1 MVSVIWASRGPWFEL
16 AGIRKPFII
25 VLCICHLGLA
35 EIWVSVGRYMWAIC
49 FWFFASVIWAVGD
62 LCFSWPVYVGQL
74 CLFFV
79 SVIWASQGS
88 EFQLV
93 GICGPFVFV
102 LYICHLGLMV
112 IRVAAGL
119 YMWAICIWFFAFVIW
134 ASRDLGF
141 SWPVYVGHLH
151 LVLCICHLGHGD
163 LGFSWPVYVGHLYLF
178 YVFVISRGSG
188 FQLAGMCGAFVFV
201 LCISH
206 LGLMELWGSTGLYM
220 GGICICSSWGW
231 VRRHAL
237 T

>member
-1 MVSVIWASRGPWFEL
+1 
-16 AGIRKPFII
+16 
-25 VLCICHLGLA
+25 
-35 EIWVSVGRYMWAIC
+35 MWAIC
-49 FWFFASVIWAVGD
+49 ISFFASVIQVVGD
-62 LCFSWPVYVGQL
+62 LCFGWPVYVGQL
-74 CLFFV
+74 CSFFV
-79 SVIWASQGS
+79 FVVWASQGS

-112 IRVAAGL
+112 IWVEAGL

-134 ASRDLGF
+134 PSRDLGF

-178 YVFVISRGSG
+178 FVFVISVSRGSG
-188 FQLAGMCGAFVFV
+188 FQLAGICGAFVFV

-206 LGLMELWGSTGLYM
+206 LGLIGTPGFNWLVYVGHLYLFFL
-220 GGICICSSWGW
+220 GVGETACTYLEI
-231 VRRHAL
+231 
-237 T
+237 